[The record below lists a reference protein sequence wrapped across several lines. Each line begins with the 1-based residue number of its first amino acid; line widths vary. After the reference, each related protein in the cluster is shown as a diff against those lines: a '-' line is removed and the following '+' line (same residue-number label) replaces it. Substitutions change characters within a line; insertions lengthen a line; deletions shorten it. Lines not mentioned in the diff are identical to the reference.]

1 MESIF
6 KKYYYADD
14 NILSNNELWKNK
26 IQKDPE
32 FIQKTKKKILKIG

>member
-1 MESIF
+1 MDSIF

-26 IQKDPE
+26 IQKDSNFDPN
-32 FIQKTKKKILKIG
+32 TKKKDFES